1 MDLPSAPAAKNL
13 PAKAGETFVCIEC
26 QTGPDLK
33 AEFEIIRA
41 GRDGY
46 RYQFPCKGHREGCK
60 GIVTLNRREIEDFVT
75 LHEAGKAHGLLN
87 RLEEVF
93 DQNVSDAKNPGFDA
107 GERATATHAA
117 VAVAKL
123 KLQVG
128 GILQKQGT
136 PVTVQ
141 NQVSVQNFSPDGP
154 VVKRLMEIA
163 RERFND
169 RLPEPKP
176 GDTAEPVSQAAI
188 ADLSIEGI
196 L

>member
-1 MDLPSAPAAKNL
+1 MDLPSAPAAKDL

-93 DQNVSDAKNPGFDA
+93 TQSASDAMNPGFDA

-141 NQVSVQNFSPDGP
+141 NQVAIQNFSPDGP

-163 RERFND
+163 KEKFQKS
-169 RLPEPKP
+169 LPEPTA
-176 GDTAEPVSQAAI
+176 GDPSPAAPQEEMSPI
-188 ADLSIEGI
+188 SLEGI